1 MKRVSARWLT
11 LLALWAAVAVAVSWL
26 ESLLPLAPFLPP
38 GAKAGLSN
46 VVVMF
51 LAAEVS
57 LPAALAVA
65 AFKALLALVTR
76 GATAA
81 LMSAAGGLL
90 SALVLWL
97 AAKGK
102 LGCFGLGVTGA
113 LTHNAAQLAAAFLLV
128 GPAVRWYA
136 PVMLLTGLA
145 AGAITA
151 FLLYLLAPRMGQL
164 WKER

>member
-1 MKRVSARWLT
+1 MKRISVRRLT
-11 LLALWAAVAVAVSWL
+11 LLALWAAVAVVLSWL
-26 ESLLPLAPFLPP
+26 ESRLPLAPFLPP

-65 AFKALLALVTR
+65 AFKALFALVTR
-76 GATAA
+76 GAVAA

-90 SALVLWL
+90 SATALWL
-97 AAKGK
+97 AARSR
-102 LGCFGLGVTGA
+102 LGCLGLGVTGA
-113 LTHNAAQLAAAFLLV
+113 IVHNAAQLGAAALLA
-128 GPAVRWYA
+128 GPAVAWYA
-136 PVMLLTGLA
+136 PALLLTGLA
-145 AGAITA
+145 SGGITA
-151 FLLYLLAPRMGQL
+151 LLLWFLAPRMGTL